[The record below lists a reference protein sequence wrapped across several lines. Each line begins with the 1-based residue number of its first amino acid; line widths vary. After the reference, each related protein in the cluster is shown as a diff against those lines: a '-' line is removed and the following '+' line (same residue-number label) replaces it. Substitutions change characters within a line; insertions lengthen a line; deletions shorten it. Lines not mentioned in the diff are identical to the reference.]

1 MKRMEKLGPFRY
13 EWGEGCFPL
22 GRDSLLLG
30 EFSTLRPGWRICD
43 LGCGAGALLLLL
55 LGRESSLSVKGVEL
69 SAASAALA
77 RHNLAQNGL
86 NGEII
91 TGDLRLSENL
101 PSPGSCD
108 LAISNP
114 PWFRAGAGRSGGS
127 TRMEENCSIEEL
139 CGAAGRIL
147 RSGGR
152 FALVHT
158 PERLT
163 DLLCALRSA
172 ALEPKR
178 ICCIQHSP
186 DRAPSAVLV
195 EAVRQGRPG
204 LIFLPPRCG

>member
-1 MKRMEKLGPFRY
+1 
-13 EWGEGCFPL
+13 
-22 GRDSLLLG
+22 
-30 EFSTLRPGWRICD
+30 
-43 LGCGAGALLLLL
+43 
-55 LGRESSLSVKGVEL
+55 
-69 SAASAALA
+69 
-77 RHNLAQNGL
+77 
-86 NGEII
+86 
-91 TGDLRLSENL
+91 
-101 PSPGSCD
+101 
-108 LAISNP
+108 
-114 PWFRAGAGRSGGS
+114 
-127 TRMEENCSIEEL
+127 MEENCSIEEL